1 MGDAAM
7 DDERIKK
14 LQSELEEAQETLR
27 AIREGEVDALV
38 VDGPHGPQ
46 LFSLKSAEQ
55 PYRMLVEQMQEG
67 AVTLTTAGDVLHCN
81 HCFAQM
87 VGAPPEQIVGGRIER
102 FVAPAARAR
111 LAETLRA
118 GRGRHEGHLVSP
130 DGREIPVYLSVG
142 TFQSDGVAS
151 LCLVVTDLTELIH
164 TRAAR
169 AEAEAASRAKDEFIA
184 MLSHELRNPLGAIS
198 SAIGLLNRIEPVSGL
213 AGRARAAIT
222 RQTDHLNRMIDD
234 LLEVTRSLLGKITL
248 VRGPLDLSETAQ
260 RCLIALESVAK
271 LEARSLT
278 IEAESVWVDADPTRL
293 EQIVMNLL
301 SNAVKFTPK
310 GGTIRVE
317 VGRENG
323 EAVLRVADSGEGIAP
338 EFLPLV
344 FDLFAQGEPSGAR
357 PAGGLG
363 VGLTLVRRLV
373 ELHGGRVEAT
383 SPGPGKGSVF
393 TVRLPALAGE
403 PTRPMKSE
411 ETPPVGSQKRILIV
425 EDDPDN
431 REMMRILL
439 ESSGH
444 EVHDA
449 ADGAS
454 GVELATRLEPE
465 IVLIDIGLPGLDG
478 YEVARRIR
486 ATRKDR
492 PRLVALSGYGQPEDK
507 QRAFEAGFDD
517 HLVKP
522 ADPVRL
528 ATILAGPSA
537 GGA

>member
-1 MGDAAM
+1 MGDAM

-67 AVTLTTAGDVLHCN
+67 AVTLTTAGDVLYCN
-81 HCFAQM
+81 HFFMQM
-87 VGAPPEQIVGGRIER
+87 VGLPPESIVGGRIER
-102 FVAPAARAR
+102 FVAPADRAR
-111 LAETLRA
+111 LAEALRA
-118 GRGRHEGHLVSP
+118 GRGRYDGHLVTP
-130 DGREIPVYLSVG
+130 DGREIPVYFAVG
-142 TFQSDGVAS
+142 TFLSDGVES
-151 LCLVVTDLTELIH
+151 LCLVVTDLTELIN

-198 SAIGLLNRIEPVSGL
+198 TAIALLNRIEPVSGL

-222 RQTDHLNRMIDD
+222 RQTDHLNRLIED

-248 VRGPLDLSETAQ
+248 VRGPIDLSEMAQ

-278 IEAESVWVDADPTRL
+278 IEAEPVWVDADPTRL
-293 EQIVMNLL
+293 EQIIMNLL

-310 GGTIRVE
+310 GGAIRVE
-317 VGRENG
+317 ARREDG
-323 EAVLRVADSGEGIAP
+323 EAVLRVADTGEGIAP
-338 EFLPLV
+338 QFLPLV
-344 FDLFAQGEPSGAR
+344 FDLFAQGDTNFDRPS
-357 PAGGLG
+357 GGLG

-373 ELHGGRVEAT
+373 ELHGGRVEAA
-383 SPGPGKGSVF
+383 SPGLGKGSVF
-393 TVRLPALAGE
+393 TVRLPALADE
-403 PTRPMKSE
+403 PERRPQSE
-411 ETPPVGSQKRILIV
+411 EALPSGPQKRILIV
-425 EDDPDN
+425 EDDADN
-431 REMMRILL
+431 REMMHILL

-449 ADGAS
+449 ADGTS
-454 GVELATRLEPE
+454 GVEIATRLQPD

-486 ATRKDR
+486 AVLKDG
-492 PRLVALSGYGQPEDK
+492 PRLIALSGYGQPEDK
-507 QRAFEAGFDD
+507 RRAFGAGFDD

-522 ADPVRL
+522 ADPTRL
-528 ATILAGPSA
+528 ASILAEPPGA
-537 GGA
+537 GA

>member
-1 MGDAAM
+1 MGDAM

-67 AVTLTTAGDVLHCN
+67 AVTLTTAGDVLYCN
-81 HCFAQM
+81 HFFMQM
-87 VGAPPEQIVGGRIER
+87 VGLPPESIVGGRIER
-102 FVAPAARAR
+102 FVAPNDRAR
-111 LAETLRA
+111 LAEALRA
-118 GRGRHEGHLVSP
+118 GRGRYNGHLVTP
-130 DGREIPVYLSVG
+130 DGREIPVYFAVG
-142 TFQSDGVAS
+142 TFLSDGVES
-151 LCLVVTDLTELIH
+151 LCLVVTDLTELIN

-198 SAIGLLNRIEPVSGL
+198 TAIALLNRIEPVSGL

-222 RQTDHLNRMIDD
+222 RQTDHLNRLIED

-248 VRGPLDLSETAQ
+248 VRGPIDLSEMAQ

-271 LEARSLT
+271 LEGRALT
-278 IEAESVWVDADPTRL
+278 IEAEPVWVDADPTRL
-293 EQIVMNLL
+293 EQIIMNLL

-310 GGTIRVE
+310 GGAIRVE
-317 VGRENG
+317 ARREDG
-323 EAVLRVADSGEGIAP
+323 EAVLRVADTGEGIAP
-338 EFLPLV
+338 QFLPLV
-344 FDLFAQGEPSGAR
+344 FDLFAQGDTNFDRPS
-357 PAGGLG
+357 GGLG

-373 ELHGGRVEAT
+373 ELHGGRVEAA
-383 SPGPGKGSVF
+383 SPGLGKGSVF

-403 PTRPMKSE
+403 PTRRPKSE
-411 ETPPVGSQKRILIV
+411 EALPSGPQKRILIV
-425 EDDPDN
+425 EDDADN
-431 REMMRILL
+431 REMMHILL

-449 ADGAS
+449 ADGTS
-454 GVELATRLEPE
+454 GVEIATRLQPD

-486 ATRKDR
+486 AVLKDR
-492 PRLVALSGYGQPEDK
+492 PRLIALSGYGQPEDK
-507 QRAFEAGFDD
+507 RRAFGAGFDD

-522 ADPVRL
+522 ADPTRL
-528 ATILAGPSA
+528 ASILAEPPGA
-537 GGA
+537 GA

>member
-1 MGDAAM
+1 MGDAM

-67 AVTLTTAGDVLHCN
+67 AVTLTTAGDVLYCN

-87 VGAPPEQIVGGRIER
+87 VGLPPETIVGGRIER
-102 FVAPAARAR
+102 FVAPADRAR

-118 GRGRHEGHLVSP
+118 GRGRHEGHLVTP
-130 DGREIPVYLSVG
+130 DGGEIPVYFAVG
-142 TFQSDGVAS
+142 TFRSDGVES
-151 LCLVVTDLTELIH
+151 LCLVVTDLTELIN

-198 SAIGLLNRIEPVSGL
+198 TAIALLNRIEPVSGL

-222 RQTDHLNRMIDD
+222 RQTDHLNRLIED

-248 VRGPLDLSETAQ
+248 VRGPIDLSEMAQ

-271 LEARSLT
+271 LEGRALT
-278 IEAESVWVDADPTRL
+278 IEAEPVWVDADPTRL
-293 EQIVMNLL
+293 EQIIMNLL

-310 GGTIRVE
+310 GGAIRVE
-317 VGRENG
+317 ARREDG
-323 EAVLRVADSGEGIAP
+323 EAVLRVADTGEGIAP

-344 FDLFAQGEPSGAR
+344 FDLFAQGDTNVDR
-357 PAGGLG
+357 PDGGLG

-373 ELHGGRVEAT
+373 ELHGGRVEAA
-383 SPGPGKGSVF
+383 SPGLGKGSVF
-393 TVRLPALAGE
+393 TVRLPALARE
-403 PTRPMKSE
+403 PKRPPKSE
-411 ETPPVGSQKRILIV
+411 EDLPSGPQKRVLIV
-425 EDDPDN
+425 EDDADN
-431 REMMRILL
+431 REMMHILL

-449 ADGAS
+449 ADGTS
-454 GVELATRLEPE
+454 GVELATSLQPD

-486 ATRKDR
+486 AALKDG
-492 PRLVALSGYGQPEDK
+492 PRLIALSGYGQPDDK
-507 QRAFEAGFDD
+507 RRAFGAGFDD

-522 ADPVRL
+522 ADPTRL
-528 ATILAGPSA
+528 ATILAGPPGASA
-537 GGA
+537 

>member
-1 MGDAAM
+1 MGDAM

-67 AVTLTTAGDVLHCN
+67 AVTLTTAGDVLYCN
-81 HCFAQM
+81 HFFMQM
-87 VGAPPEQIVGGRIER
+87 VGLPPESIVGGRIER
-102 FVAPAARAR
+102 FVAPNDRAR
-111 LAETLRA
+111 LAEALRA
-118 GRGRHEGHLVSP
+118 GRGRYDGHLVTP
-130 DGREIPVYLSVG
+130 DGREIPVYFAVG
-142 TFQSDGVAS
+142 TFLSDGVES
-151 LCLVVTDLTELIH
+151 LCLVVTDLTELIN

-198 SAIGLLNRIEPVSGL
+198 TAIALLNRIEPVSGL
-213 AGRARAAIT
+213 ASRARAAIT
-222 RQTDHLNRMIDD
+222 RQTDHLNRLIED

-248 VRGPLDLSETAQ
+248 VRGPIDLSEMAQ

-271 LEARSLT
+271 LEGRALT
-278 IEAESVWVDADPTRL
+278 IEAEPVWVDADPTRL
-293 EQIVMNLL
+293 EQIIMNLL

-310 GGTIRVE
+310 GGAIRVE
-317 VGRENG
+317 ARREDG
-323 EAVLRVADSGEGIAP
+323 EAVLRVADTGEGIAP

-344 FDLFAQGEPSGAR
+344 FDLFAQGDTNFDR
-357 PAGGLG
+357 PGGGLG

-373 ELHGGRVEAT
+373 ELHGGRVEAA
-383 SPGPGKGSVF
+383 SPGLGKGSVF
-393 TVRLPALAGE
+393 TVRLPALADE
-403 PTRPMKSE
+403 PERRPQSE
-411 ETPPVGSQKRILIV
+411 EALPSGPQKRILIV
-425 EDDPDN
+425 EDDADN
-431 REMMRILL
+431 REMMHILL

-449 ADGAS
+449 ADGTS
-454 GVELATRLEPE
+454 GVEIATRLQPD

-486 ATRKDR
+486 AVLKDG
-492 PRLVALSGYGQPEDK
+492 PRLIALSGYGQPEDK
-507 QRAFEAGFDD
+507 RRAFGAGFDD

-522 ADPVRL
+522 ADPTRL
-528 ATILAGPSA
+528 ASILAEPPGA
-537 GGA
+537 GA

>member
-1 MGDAAM
+1 MGDAM

-67 AVTLTTAGDVLHCN
+67 AVTLTTAGDVLYCN
-81 HCFAQM
+81 HFFMQM
-87 VGAPPEQIVGGRIER
+87 VGLPPESIVGGRIER
-102 FVAPAARAR
+102 FVAPNDRAR
-111 LAETLRA
+111 LAEALRA
-118 GRGRHEGHLVSP
+118 GRGRYDGHLVTP
-130 DGREIPVYLSVG
+130 DGREIPVYFAVG
-142 TFQSDGVAS
+142 TFLSDGVES
-151 LCLVVTDLTELIH
+151 LCLVVTDLTELIN

-198 SAIGLLNRIEPVSGL
+198 TAIALLNRIEPVSGL

-222 RQTDHLNRMIDD
+222 RQTDHLNRLIED

-248 VRGPLDLSETAQ
+248 VRGPIDLSEMAQ

-271 LEARSLT
+271 LEGRALT
-278 IEAESVWVDADPTRL
+278 IEAEPVWVDADPTRL
-293 EQIVMNLL
+293 EQIIMNLL

-310 GGTIRVE
+310 GGAIRVE
-317 VGRENG
+317 ARREDG
-323 EAVLRVADSGEGIAP
+323 EAVLRVADTGEGIAP
-338 EFLPLV
+338 QFLPLV
-344 FDLFAQGEPSGAR
+344 FDLFAQGDTNFDRPS
-357 PAGGLG
+357 GGLG

-373 ELHGGRVEAT
+373 ELHGGRVEAA
-383 SPGPGKGSVF
+383 SPGLGKGSVF

-403 PTRPMKSE
+403 PTRRPQSE
-411 ETPPVGSQKRILIV
+411 EALPSGPQKRILIV
-425 EDDPDN
+425 EDDADN
-431 REMMRILL
+431 REMMHILL

-454 GVELATRLEPE
+454 GVEIATRLQPD

-486 ATRKDR
+486 AVLKDG
-492 PRLVALSGYGQPEDK
+492 PRLIALSGYGQPEDK
-507 QRAFEAGFDD
+507 RRAFGAGFDD

-522 ADPVRL
+522 ADPTRL
-528 ATILAGPSA
+528 ASILAEPPGA
-537 GGA
+537 GA